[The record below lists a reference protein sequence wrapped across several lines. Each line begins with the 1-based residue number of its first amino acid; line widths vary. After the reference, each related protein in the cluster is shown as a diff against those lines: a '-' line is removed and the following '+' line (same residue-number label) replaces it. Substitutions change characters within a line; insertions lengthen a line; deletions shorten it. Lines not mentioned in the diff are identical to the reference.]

1 MTRTRN
7 PDIFLVVPCFQ
18 ESGRI
23 GAFVPEL
30 CAALTSC
37 GGVSLLIVED
47 GGGAEEQERMSRL
60 VEGWRSQHPFLMPP
74 MLLRE
79 NVGKGGAIYAGWEKN
94 TTAGWLA
101 FVDAD
106 GSVPPAEVVRLIHH
120 ARGEGAAP
128 RAIFASRVK
137 MLGRRID
144 RLFTRHLLGR
154 IYATLV
160 SELLHIPVYDS
171 QCGLK
176 LIPSAAFEKAR
187 PLLTVPGFAF
197 DAELLLALLRTGC
210 DVIETPIDWHET
222 PGGKIRLVR
231 DSMRMARDIL
241 CIRARSRSA
250 PWPKPPVASA
260 HH

>member
-1 MTRTRN
+1 MTRIREA
-7 PDIFLVVPCFQ
+7 DVFLVVPCYR

-23 GAFVPEL
+23 GAFLPEL

-47 GGGAEEQERMSRL
+47 GGGADEQEIMSRF
-60 VEGWRSQHPFLMPP
+60 VEGWRSQHSFVMPP
-74 MLLRE
+74 LLLRE
-79 NVGKGGAIYAGWEKN
+79 NSGKGGAVYAGWAKN
-94 TTAGWLA
+94 AAAGWLA

-106 GSVPPAEVVRLIHH
+106 GSVPAAEVVRLIHQ
-120 ARGEGAAP
+120 ARGEGTAP

-210 DVIETPIDWHET
+210 DVIEAPIDWHET
-222 PGGKIRLVR
+222 PGGKIRLIR
-231 DSMRMARDIL
+231 DSLRMARDVL
-241 CIRARSRSA
+241 SIRARARSA
-250 PWPKPPVASA
+250 PWPPAADVDP
-260 HH
+260 